1 MLEGNRKELVCWGAL
16 VLVVMGKKAAKL
28 SLAVCG
34 LLVFKRKIH
43 YMETDDCVHAA
54 TTHRVMHICLSTIW
68 L

>member
-1 MLEGNRKELVCWGAL
+1 M
-16 VLVVMGKKAAKL
+16 VMGKKAAKL

-68 L
+68 LY